1 MVRAF
6 ELNSWLDIICSFNKI
21 CWIFNWVFNTDNR
34 SLFSLGSVHI
44 LSYEVCLLLLFVGGR
59 LGMASGSATRD
70 VHLFNS
76 IIGVYQL
83 SYRRVHC
90 MGGGKSRA
98 GVCTCIEWARLCQS
112 LPWAPALSGVSGGT
126 RRSPPLASADIS
138 IHGGL
143 FMPVGLLLYVQVVTQ
158 VCFPCEYVYCYQYFM
173 VVLSSLCADMDW
185 YETMS
190 ACMQTCTSP
199 HATLHHWCFASF

>member
-1 MVRAF
+1 
-6 ELNSWLDIICSFNKI
+6 
-21 CWIFNWVFNTDNR
+21 
-34 SLFSLGSVHI
+34 
-44 LSYEVCLLLLFVGGR
+44 
-59 LGMASGSATRD
+59 MASGSATRD

-90 MGGGKSRA
+90 TGGGKS
-98 GVCTCIEWARLCQS
+98 LCQS

-158 VCFPCEYVYCYQYFM
+158 VCFPGDYVYCYQYFM
-173 VVLSSLCADMDW
+173 VVLSSLCADMD
-185 YETMS
+185 
-190 ACMQTCTSP
+190 
-199 HATLHHWCFASF
+199 